1 MMEVTP
7 VGMLGVNCSHHM
19 ATMWLLTLITV
30 VTSGY
35 SNGGG
40 GDARARDSEAH
51 MPIPGPGRWAHSLR
65 PLGGSEPTVSEA
77 GRQRSTP

>member
-30 VTSGY
+30 VHI
-35 SNGGG
+35 
-40 GDARARDSEAH
+40 R
-51 MPIPGPGRWAHSLR
+51 IQQWWWW
-65 PLGGSEPTVSEA
+65 
-77 GRQRSTP
+77 